1 MLGRIPS
8 ESNSMTNTCK
18 PALATQ
24 SRGLI
29 LVGLVALM
37 GCLSCGAVTR
47 KVAREATPAAVDS
60 GVKAATSE
68 KNQRVLVDSIDPEMV
83 EEATEKTVSGSMD
96 GMVAALSEE
105 ERQEQLAAAMRPLVA
120 SLVDSSVD
128 SALNDE
134 NLARIRELAKQAT
147 LGFQD
152 AIDEV
157 QEQKEEGT
165 IPQDEGNVLTA
176 ADEVAE
182 SGEVVL
188 YVLGALA
195 LVLAL
200 LLIAGTWWALRK
212 KRRYDEDSA
221 RRDREIAKITQM
233 LASEGLAVE
242 RPSNGSQ
249 KSADNEDDDEEL
261 LRQAMRRLAERR
273 NSEGAPTSTIDRG
286 D

>member
-1 MLGRIPS
+1 
-8 ESNSMTNTCK
+8 
-18 PALATQ
+18 
-24 SRGLI
+24 
-29 LVGLVALM
+29 
-37 GCLSCGAVTR
+37 
-47 KVAREATPAAVDS
+47 
-60 GVKAATSE
+60 
-68 KNQRVLVDSIDPEMV
+68 SIDPEMV

-182 SGEVVL
+182 SGDVVL

-212 KRRYDEDSA
+212 
-221 RRDREIAKITQM
+221 
-233 LASEGLAVE
+233 
-242 RPSNGSQ
+242 
-249 KSADNEDDDEEL
+249 
-261 LRQAMRRLAERR
+261 
-273 NSEGAPTSTIDRG
+273 
-286 D
+286 